1 MNDHPIQ
8 VRGARTHNLKNLSVD
23 VPKDGIVVFTGPSGA
38 GKSSLLFDTIHTE
51 AQRQLVETFSTFARR
66 RLPKLTRPPVDEI
79 RNLAV
84 SIVVDQ
90 KPMGRT
96 LRSTVGTATEIADYL
111 RMLYSRFGSPFV
123 GPSFYFSFNNP
134 EGMCPECSGLGKRIR
149 IDPGTFYDPAR
160 SLREGTLLHPD
171 YKVGGYFWRE
181 MLSIG
186 LFDPD
191 LPLGRWT
198 AGDLER
204 FLYTEP
210 LPVEV
215 RHGAGTT
222 KKNFEGV
229 IRRLERYYADKAE
242 DEAEE
247 GEKDVYQSFLRYGR
261 CPACGGRRVNPRALS
276 VKVGDLDIAQVC
288 ALELT
293 AFDGF
298 LAGLSIP
305 GSESLVSKMRS
316 LAGRLIGMGAGYL
329 SLDRAVS
336 TLSGGESQR
345 VKLARRLDC
354 DLAGLLYVLDEPS
367 SGLHP
372 ADARRVLAAL
382 RSLSGAGNSVLVVEH
397 DPALIEGADWAIEIG
412 PAAGRGGGELL
423 YAGPADGL
431 SDTDGPTGRILRERA
446 ARRAFRAAA
455 VPSGAG
461 AAAPRVRKPWSRSY
475 PVRSARANN
484 LKGVDVD
491 IPLGILVGICG
502 PAGSGKS
509 TLIHEVFAPAHPEA
523 VVVAQGAIGRT
534 SRGTVAS
541 YVGAFDLMRKEFAK
555 ATGADPGLFSF
566 NSKGACPKCGGA
578 GFLAVEM
585 NFLDDVRMTCDE
597 CGGAR
602 YRAEVLDIRY
612 GDRNVAD
619 ALAMTAEEAEGFFRT
634 PELRRRLAVLRE
646 VGLDYLPLGQSL
658 SSLSGGESQR
668 LKLASELHKTGGVYI
683 LDEPTS
689 GLHPTDVARLVG
701 VLERLASGGNT
712 VVVIEHDLDAL
723 AACSWLIE
731 LGPAGGAAGGRVI
744 ARGTPEDL
752 AADPDSV
759 TGPFLREVLG

>member
-1 MNDHPIQ
+1 M
-8 VRGARTHNLKNLSVD
+8 
-23 VPKDGIVVFTGPSGA
+23 
-38 GKSSLLFDTIHTE
+38 
-51 AQRQLVETFSTFARR
+51 
-66 RLPKLTRPPVDEI
+66 
-79 RNLAV
+79 
-84 SIVVDQ
+84 
-90 KPMGRT
+90 
-96 LRSTVGTATEIADYL
+96 
-111 RMLYSRFGSPFV
+111 
-123 GPSFYFSFNNP
+123 
-134 EGMCPECSGLGKRIR
+134 
-149 IDPGTFYDPAR
+149 
-160 SLREGTLLHPD
+160 
-171 YKVGGYFWRE
+171 
-181 MLSIG
+181 
-186 LFDPD
+186 
-191 LPLGRWT
+191 
-198 AGDLER
+198 
-204 FLYTEP
+204 
-210 LPVEV
+210 
-215 RHGAGTT
+215 
-222 KKNFEGV
+222 
-229 IRRLERYYADKAE
+229 
-242 DEAEE
+242 
-247 GEKDVYQSFLRYGR
+247 
-261 CPACGGRRVNPRALS
+261 
-276 VKVGDLDIAQVC
+276 
-288 ALELT
+288 
-293 AFDGF
+293 
-298 LAGLSIP
+298 
-305 GSESLVSKMRS
+305 
-316 LAGRLIGMGAGYL
+316 
-329 SLDRAVS
+329 
-336 TLSGGESQR
+336 
-345 VKLARRLDC
+345 
-354 DLAGLLYVLDEPS
+354 
-367 SGLHP
+367 
-372 ADARRVLAAL
+372 
-382 RSLSGAGNSVLVVEH
+382 
-397 DPALIEGADWAIEIG
+397 
-412 PAAGRGGGELL
+412 
-423 YAGPADGL
+423 
-431 SDTDGPTGRILRERA
+431 
-446 ARRAFRAAA
+446 
-455 VPSGAG
+455 
-461 AAAPRVRKPWSRSY
+461 
-475 PVRSARANN
+475 
-484 LKGVDVD
+484 D

-634 PELRRRLAVLRE
+634 AELRRRLAVLRE

-752 AADPDSV
+752 TADPDSV